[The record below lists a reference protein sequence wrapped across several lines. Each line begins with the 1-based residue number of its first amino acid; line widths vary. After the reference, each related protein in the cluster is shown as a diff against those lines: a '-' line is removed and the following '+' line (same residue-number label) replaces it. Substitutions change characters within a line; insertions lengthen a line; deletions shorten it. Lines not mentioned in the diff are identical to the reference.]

1 MVIVD
6 TSVWIEYFRGIDH
19 PETIWLERELQ
30 RQPLGLT
37 DLILCEILQ
46 GVRDAV
52 FQQVR
57 ADLLR
62 FHVFENCGVKLALS
76 AAENYRILRREGY
89 TVRSTIDSLIA
100 TFCIQNNHRL
110 LHRDRDYDAFETTL
124 GLEVVHS

>member
-6 TSVWIEYFRGIDH
+6 TSVWIEYFRGVDH

-52 FQQVR
+52 FRQVR

-62 FHVFENCGVKLALS
+62 FHVFESCSVMLALS
-76 AAENYRILRREGY
+76 AAENYRTLRRNGY

-100 TFCIQNNHRL
+100 TFCIENNHRL

-124 GLEVVHS
+124 GLEVVHP